1 MNKEK
6 NIKYLINTWS
16 LLSIL
21 LLMPALNSCKKE
33 QFSHVIQSPDAS
45 IIVSLRQLEGEGIEY
60 SIVKDT
66 TTLLNWSGLGMTIRD
81 GGAFSNDLQ
90 VNDILVNTVD
100 TSIHKIYHPDV
111 LLADQYTWV
120 KISLQEKN
128 DQHRKFDLILR
139 VYNEGVAFRYV
150 FPQDKSI
157 ERVEI
162 VSEHSHFNFTGNYS
176 CLAQHIPHFNWSYER
191 PFDAIRLNDIYSRPE
206 FSETVVQYV
215 YGVQFP
221 TAWFRKKLIGLPL
234 VVNYPNNITVAITET
249 DLANYAA
256 MYLHKPHTG
265 EPGFVSRL
273 APLPYENGLAVKAET
288 PMQTPWRVVMIGED
302 PGDLLTS
309 ELLQKLSSGS
319 KITDPSWIKPGVAA
333 WDFMAGRSVAGVD
346 FEGGM
351 NMKTLKY
358 YIDFAAEYDLEYYVI
373 DWGWTKKD
381 AEWYKEIPEVDLTE
395 PKEDI
400 DIQELAGYAEK
411 KNVGL
416 FLWAR
421 WDNVRDQMEEAFKTY
436 NEWGIKGVK
445 IDFMESDDQNMVGW
459 YEKCLSTA
467 AQYEL
472 LINFHGA
479 YKPAGLHYNYPN
491 YITQEAVQGLEW
503 VNMCDYIDPAHN
515 VKLAFSRN
523 LIGPM
528 DYTPGGFN
536 NVTPDEF
543 TLGSFHVQG
552 TRAHQLALSVV
563 FNSPL
568 LVLADAPHV
577 YRQSEAADFYKN
589 LVTTWEESIVLAS
602 EFSQYVVEARKNG
615 HTWYLAGIT
624 NWNERQA
631 EVKLNFLADNT
642 KYQLTLYQDAPDAD
656 KNPKNVEIVKMV
668 VDKSKVIPIKM
679 QSGGGFAGYLEP
691 LE

>member
-1 MNKEK
+1 MKKET
-6 NIKYLINTWS
+6 NITYRINAWAF
-16 LLSIL
+16 LVYL
-21 LLMPALNSCKKE
+21 LLVTTLHSCKNE
-33 QFSHVIQSPDAS
+33 QFSYVIQSPDDS

-66 TTLLNWSGLGMTIRD
+66 TILLDWSGLGMTTRH
-81 GGAFSNDLQ
+81 GGTLCNDLQ
-90 VNDILVNTVD
+90 VKDILVNTVD

-111 LLADQYTWV
+111 LLPDQYTWV

-128 DQHRKFDLILR
+128 DHHRKFDLLFR
-139 VYNEGVAFRYV
+139 VYDEGVAFRYV
-150 FPQDKSI
+150 FPSDKNR
-157 ERVEI
+157 ERIEI
-162 VSEHSHFNFTGNYS
+162 VSEHTRFNFPGNHS

-249 DLANYAA
+249 GLRNYAA
-256 MYLHKPHTG
+256 MYLHKPHPG
-265 EPGFVSRL
+265 QPGFVSRL

-288 PMQTPWRVVMIGED
+288 PLQTPWRVVMIGEA
-302 PGDLLTS
+302 PSDLMTS

-319 KITDPSWIKPGVAA
+319 KIKDPSWIKPGVAA

-358 YIDFAAEYDLEYYVI
+358 YTDFAAEYDLEYYVI

-381 AEWYKEIPEVDLTE
+381 AQWYKETPEIDLTQ
-395 PKEDI
+395 PKEGI

-421 WDNVRDQMEEAFKTY
+421 WDNVRDQMEEAFKTF

-445 IDFMESDDQNMVGW
+445 IDFMESDDQNMVAW

-491 YITQEAVQGLEW
+491 YVTQEAVQGLEW

-515 VKLAFSRN
+515 VSLAFSRN

-552 TRAHQLALSVV
+552 TRAHQLALSVI

-568 LVLADAPHV
+568 QVLADAPHV
-577 YRQSEAADFYKN
+577 YRQSKAAGFFKQ
-589 LVTTWEESIVLAS
+589 LKTTWEKTVVLESV
-602 EFSQYVVEARKNG
+602 FNQYVIQARKNG
-615 HTWYLAGIT
+615 NTWFLAGIT
-624 NWNERQA
+624 NWDERQA
-631 EVKLNFLADNT
+631 EIKLNFLENDT
-642 KYQLTLYQDAPDAD
+642 KYQLVLYQDAPDAD
-656 KNPKNVEIVKMV
+656 KNPENIEVVSKV
-668 VDKSKVIPIKM
+668 VDKSTVLSIKM
-679 QSGGGFAGYLEP
+679 SGGGGFAGYLKP
-691 LE
+691 L